1 MFSIMYCFNIT
12 LKGFSIPISVST
24 VQGIPPTTTL
34 TWPLKDPRT
43 WALHVHCFTFYEASL
58 SITTGKDKKSLLE
71 LIFLRAYSV
80 FSIQYSISFQSE
92 RPLWYYV
99 WIIYKYLINVC
110 VTKNMFTRSDKRY
123 CIIYIELFSHNTSW
137 IQYLKF

>member
-58 SITTGKDKKSLLE
+58 SMTTGSTLKVKGPEDVKTE
-71 LIFLRAYSV
+71 MEGR
-80 FSIQYSISFQSE
+80 E
-92 RPLWYYV
+92 D
-99 WIIYKYLINVC
+99 NV
-110 VTKNMFTRSDKRY
+110 VVIAITVLHQD
-123 CIIYIELFSHNTSW
+123 LFW
-137 IQYLKF
+137 E